1 MAFQNKLKQILE
13 EGYLAFGASIRIP
26 ATALVEI
33 LGRVGYDFALIDLEH
48 GLYDIE
54 TAGELIR
61 AAQGANL
68 TPIVRVLK
76 NDKELISKV
85 LDLGAQ
91 GVVIPHI
98 SNKED
103 AARAV
108 EACRYGA
115 TGRGACPNVRA
126 ADYSLS
132 DWPHYQEET
141 NKNTMVFL
149 LIEDLEG
156 AHNIE
161 DILSVD
167 GVDVVYLGPFDMS
180 VAAGYQ
186 GNINHPEIQKA
197 LDEILSA
204 CKARGMPVMHSFCG
218 PDVEAWVNKGVRLI
232 TQGGDDFIFGQACRN
247 LLESIS
253 HLRGKK
259 VVEERQPS

>member
-1 MAFQNKLKQILE
+1 M
-13 EGYLAFGASIRIP
+13 
-26 ATALVEI
+26 
-33 LGRVGYDFALIDLEH
+33 
-48 GLYDIE
+48 
-54 TAGELIR
+54 
-61 AAQGANL
+61 
-68 TPIVRVLK
+68 
-76 NDKELISKV
+76 ISKA

-91 GVVIPHI
+91 GVVIPHV

-115 TGRGACPNVRA
+115 TGRGAYPVVRA
-126 ADYSLS
+126 ADYGLS
-132 DWPHYQEET
+132 DWLHYQEEAS
-141 NKNTMVFL
+141 KNTMVFL

-161 DILSVD
+161 EDILSVD
-167 GVDVVYLGPFDMS
+167 SVDAVFLGPFDMS

-232 TQGGDDFIFGQACRN
+232 IQGADSFIFAQACRN
-247 LLESIS
+247 FLESIS

-259 VVEERQPS
+259 VVEEWQPS

>member
-1 MAFQNKLKQILE
+1 MVFQNKLKRMLK
-13 EGYLAFGASIRIP
+13 EGYLAFGVTTQIP

-33 LGRVGYDFALIDLEH
+33 LGRVGYDFAMIDTEH
-48 GLYDIE
+48 GLYDME

-61 AAQGANL
+61 AAQGVNL

-76 NDKELISKV
+76 NDQGLIMKA

-91 GVVIPHI
+91 GVTIPRI

-115 TGRGACPNVRA
+115 TGRGACPLVRA
-126 ADYSLS
+126 AEYGLS
-132 DWPHYQEET
+132 DWPYYQEEA
-141 NKNTMVFL
+141 NKDTMVFL

-161 DILSVD
+161 SILSVD
-167 GVDVVYLGPFDMS
+167 GVDAVHLGPFDMS
-180 VAAGYQ
+180 VSAGYQ
-186 GNINHPEIQKA
+186 GNVNHPEIQKA
-197 LDEILSA
+197 LDRILAA
-204 CKARGMPVMHSFCG
+204 CKERGIPVMHSLIWG
-218 PDVEAWVNKGVRLI
+218 GDVEAWVNKGVRLI
-232 TQGGDDFIFGQACRN
+232 LHSADSFIFAQACHTF
-247 LLESIS
+247 LKSVS

-259 VVEERQPS
+259 VAE